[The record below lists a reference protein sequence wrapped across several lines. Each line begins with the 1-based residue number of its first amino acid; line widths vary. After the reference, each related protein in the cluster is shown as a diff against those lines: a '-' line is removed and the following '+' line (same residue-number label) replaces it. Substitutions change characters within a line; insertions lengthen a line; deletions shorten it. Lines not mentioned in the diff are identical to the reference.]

1 MTEPR
6 TTAEDALRGDILAMG
21 CDDFVS
27 MADVLGQIS
36 RGRLADS
43 VAERQQL
50 VVDTVR
56 SLLVDGLVEVG
67 VIPSL
72 DDPGFRTWPGTVDE
86 VMTRFIDRFV
96 AHYDDRRGWEYAIW
110 FNLTPE
116 GEQAAADAALK
127 TE

>member
-1 MTEPR
+1 MTEPES
-6 TTAEDALRGDILAMG
+6 TARNTLRDDILAMG

-27 MADVLGQIS
+27 MADVQGQIS

-43 VAERQQL
+43 VPERQQL

-56 SLLVDGLVEVG
+56 SLLVDGLVEGG

-72 DDPGFRTWPGTVDE
+72 NCPGFKTWPGTVGE

-96 AHYDDRRGWEYAIW
+96 GHYNDRLGWEYAIW
-110 FNLTPE
+110 FNVTAE
-116 GEQAAADAALK
+116 GQQAAAEMSSD
-127 TE
+127 